1 MGCILNRFDQLSDLA
16 RDKEVSERFKLTAII
31 VHDPEDRS
39 LKKHIS
45 SHFLTF
51 AKLTGDNFLFITFVQ
66 PPKEHA
72 EAIKR
77 GEYKY
82 ARLLVSDSKQQS
94 NTDAVINPLVR
105 SYYNLPKEGSYLV
118 IAKKLSDK
126 EVFKVPITTATL
138 FYQLDILTSYC
149 DSPYNFDEL
158 IKKLNGEAV
167 NIEEQIGK
175 SLLKIVSLISPSSS
189 LDNIRLHSYS
199 QREMAKKTIAEEKQ
213 KLDAILRQSS
223 DDEDL
228 SDKVLKLYKI
238 IEYAYMN
245 VFNEGRRSICV
256 RKCENYNLLDG
267 DSKRFWDT
275 YSRLF
280 FFIEDSSRDNLDY
293 SAFILYLGKIVEN
306 ELNLSVCQML
316 RQAMGIAMP
325 DFYNR
330 YCYRTDKVYIPTERQ
345 DVPLN
350 KYIYKHEEDRKQLE
364 SVALGNLLHAYKTAI
379 GMESSYIRYWRVQYP
394 ENLVEI
400 PVELLPIWDKIAILR
415 NDAAHS
421 RSVSAELYNN
431 IYEYFNRFQGLYM
444 TSLYP
449 IKEKLRLRRRIFNQQ
464 SRR

>member
-1 MGCILNRFDQLSDLA
+1 MGCILNQFDQLRKLA
-16 RDKEVSERFKLTAII
+16 GDKVVSERFKLTAVI
-31 VHDPEDRS
+31 VHDPEDNN

-51 AKLTGDNFLFITFVQ
+51 AKLTGENFLFITFVQ
-66 PPKEHA
+66 PPKEYA
-72 EAIKR
+72 ETIQR
-77 GEYKY
+77 GEFKC
-82 ARLLVSDSKQQS
+82 ARLLVSDSKQKS

-105 SYYNLPKEGSYLV
+105 SYYGLPEDGSFLV
-118 IAKKLSDK
+118 VAKKLSDT
-126 EVFKVPITTATL
+126 EVFKVPITTASL

-158 IKKLNGEAV
+158 IKRLNGEAF

-189 LDNIRLHSYS
+189 SRMIGLHQDS
-199 QREMAKKTIAEEKQ
+199 QREMAKATIAEEKQ
-213 KLDAILRQSS
+213 KLDAILKQSS
-223 DDEDL
+223 EDEDL
-228 SDKVLKLYKI
+228 SNKVLELYEI
-238 IEYAYMN
+238 IDYAIRN
-245 VFNEGRRSICV
+245 VFDEGRQPHSNE

-280 FFIEDSSRDNLDY
+280 SFIGERSRENLDY

-364 SVALGNLLHAYKTAI
+364 SVALGNLLHAYKTAVGI
-379 GMESSYIRYWRVQYP
+379 EQSYLPNWQVPNPESLEKVP
-394 ENLVEI
+394 E
-400 PVELLPIWDKIAILR
+400 ELLPIWDGIARLR

-421 RSVSAELYNN
+421 RSVNAELFN
-431 IYEYFNRFQGLYM
+431 IIFEYFNRFLGLYIIE
-444 TSLYP
+444 LNQ
-449 IKEKLRLRRRIFNQQ
+449 IKEKLRPQRRINK
-464 SRR
+464 R